1 MPPIL
6 SLSYNK
12 ITLNATKKLPAF
24 CRELKIRE
32 CGKSIASSLIF
43 TSSFGLL
50 LPLETRAYVMLS
62 LLDLSDNAVLL
73 AASLEALQSTLQR
86 LVLFDTDFRH

>member
-1 MPPIL
+1 MIYSTASRQKKQEKAPCFRKEL
-6 SLSYNK
+6 WLQDNGES
-12 ITLNATKKLPAF
+12 IT
-24 CRELKIRE
+24 
-32 CGKSIASSLIF
+32 SSLVF

-50 LPLETRAYVMLS
+50 LPLETRADIMLS
-62 LLDLSDNAVLL
+62 LLDFSDNAVLL